1 MRRLENRVAIITGA
15 AAGIGRATAQRFAD
29 EGAALYLTDV
39 EPVGLKE
46 TAEDCRSR
54 GAAVEYAV
62 SDVRDQSQ
70 VEGVVNACV
79 AAHGGLNAVA
89 NIAGILAFGHSHE
102 FDPELFRRIID
113 VNLTG
118 TFLMCRAA
126 LPHLLEKGGAI
137 INISSTSALRGL
149 AYGTAYSASKG
160 GVRSLSQS
168 LAVEYGAKGVR
179 VNSICPG
186 AILTKMAEPEL
197 PEDTD
202 YKLIMRHSPLGDVFR
217 GPEHIASMVALL
229 ASDEGLH
236 INGEFI
242 RIDGGALA

>member
-29 EGAALYLTDV
+29 EGASLYLTDV
-39 EPVGLKE
+39 EPNGLQE
-46 TAEDCRSR
+46 TAEDCRAR
-54 GAAVEYAV
+54 GAATEFAT
-62 SDVRDQSQ
+62 SDVRDQTQ
-70 VEGVVNACV
+70 VESVVAACV
-79 AAHGGLNAVA
+79 EAHGGLNAVA
-89 NIAGILAFGHSHE
+89 NIAGILSFGHSHE

-126 LPHLLEKGGAI
+126 IPHLLKTKGAI
-137 INISSTSALRGL
+137 INISSSSALRGL

-168 LAVEYGAKGVR
+168 LAVEYGPKGLR

-197 PEDTD
+197 PKDID
-202 YKLIMRHSPLGDVFR
+202 FKLIMRHSPLDDFR
-217 GPEHIASMVALL
+217 GPEHIAAMATLL